1 LTAPASDSV
10 NLTPRQALTYAKGA
24 TMRIPLKKVSYALVL
39 LCLLAAAAGVTAL
52 TAARRP
58 QEPRK
63 VFVPK
68 RFLSEVKKLKVESHR
83 VENEGTPDAS
93 LVVLIR
99 NKSDLAVTK
108 VSVTIADLTVSS
120 DGGLERD
127 EPAAIIEPRGTKEF
141 SIPLTNFIDDS
152 PLVISAAIYADG
164 TEEGREVLL
173 KEAHAAREERRAQR
187 AAKKGG
193 PEQ

>member
-1 LTAPASDSV
+1 M
-10 NLTPRQALTYAKGA
+10 K
-24 TMRIPLKKVSYALVL
+24 IPFKKVSYALAL
-39 LCLLAAAAGVTAL
+39 LCLLAAVAGVTAS

-68 RFLSEVKKLKVESHR
+68 RFLSEVKNLKVERHWI
-83 VENEGTPDAS
+83 EMAGTPEAS
-93 LVVLIR
+93 LYVLVR

-108 VSVTIADLTVSS
+108 VSVTVADLTVGH
-120 DGGLERD
+120 DGGLNSD
-127 EPAAIIEPRGTKEF
+127 EPTVVIEPHGTEEF
-141 SIPLTNFIDDS
+141 SIPLSNFIDDS

-173 KEAHAAREERRAQR
+173 KEAHAAREERRAKR

>member
-1 LTAPASDSV
+1 
-10 NLTPRQALTYAKGA
+10 
-24 TMRIPLKKVSYALVL
+24 MRIPVRKVSYALVL
-39 LCLLAAAAGVTAL
+39 LCLLAVVAGVTAF
-52 TAARRP
+52 TAARPPR

-63 VFVPK
+63 VHVPK

-83 VENEGTPDAS
+83 VENGGTPDAF